1 MSKVAIVGAT
11 GFTGIELLKLLKV
24 HSKIS
29 NIDLFSF
36 NNAGKKLIFFSSEL
50 DLKIYCMI
58 FPR

>member
-36 NNAGKKLIFFSSEL
+36 NNAGKKINIFSQSWIA
-50 DLKIYCMI
+50 KIYCMV